1 MKLTFQL
8 LLCSFFVTLCGGRLH
23 ATDVGE
29 LNSSFVPKIFAGGE
43 VQVTTPA
50 PGGQLYVGGNFDWIN
65 GQPAEWLAR
74 LNADSTVDTTFNPT
88 RIADADQLLAV
99 VPQDDGKLLVGYFF
113 SMKIYAMAGAQ
124 PALPNSSAAGSLNL
138 GGSNTGVSTGTVT
151 IGSGSLTI
159 GGSTGTGGSGTVITN
174 PNIPVLPFSPFGAR
188 IVRLNADGS
197 SDTSFQTVE
206 LGADWASDVQTDVLT
221 FIQPSADGKILVGG
235 SFQSVDGKPISNL
248 VRLNADG
255 IIDATFKTTVD
266 GTVET
271 ALRTADGGTVIG
283 GKFSKINKARLAFGL
298 AKLKANGTRDNAF
311 NPQGKPK
318 SAKVI
323 KVTSGP
329 NKTLLVATVTET
341 FKSGVLLGQRTSH
354 LDVVEANGKLQKTL
368 LANVIG
374 KPVGLGQFNSTTA
387 LLVTVTDNGITTPAY
402 ATFASLGKAPV
413 APPSKLASAQS
424 PGGSLSKVIALAY
437 KPNGIFHGTR
447 GWEAYGLSGLAT
459 NATPSM
465 TGSEGIVPPGQIAS
479 GPGFWVGSSASV
491 DHVVASPGGSLIV
504 SGSFSFGLA
513 ADGSLVDRQGLAKLD
528 ANGNVDAT
536 FAPSIQTSV
545 LRMLANADGGVTIVG
560 TADSGMIANGKPVGI
575 ISNGGGNSLF
585 QLTAAGDVDPAF
597 TASDAGSQPVLSFVN
612 ALTRQQDGKLL
623 IGGYGYS
630 IAGTTSSGA
639 STVTAPVLK
648 RFNADGT
655 EDTSFAPAFSVTPS
669 SDPNAWI
676 QSASVMN
683 LQIDTDGAI
692 IASGTF
698 DTVNGLPRSGVVRL
712 LTDGT
717 VDPNNLINPLAAGFT
732 RVQPG
737 ANGGYFVTAPQLQNW
752 PQPILTPI
760 PVDPPVVTPITGTPT
775 GTGGAMS
782 PNLVVIGPIFPPS
795 KSDGLSPFMMT
806 DASGTQ
812 DTTFT
817 VPDLVPTGTW
827 TWRGMSYGV
836 KFAFPLADGGWV
848 AMTYGMKNKTS
859 GDAVSLVV
867 LNADGSLRS
876 GYAAPEF
883 ASASSQS
890 YGGPMWW
897 WWGPQQPAD
906 YVQDM
911 IQLDDGSLVVAGTF
925 WSVNGE
931 ARSGLAKLVP
941 GPTHLTLAPTGGSLI
956 IGSGT
961 PGILVSTGS
970 SFTNG
975 TATIIGSGSLTL
987 NGNGTITLTP
997 GTTIGTPTII
1007 TTPVTPSP

>member
-1 MKLTFQL
+1 MKHTFQL
-8 LLCSFFVTLCGGRLH
+8 LLCSLFVTLCGGRLQ

-43 VQVTTPA
+43 VQVTA
-50 PGGQLYVGGNFDWIN
+50 AAAGGQLYVGGNFDWIN

-88 RIADADQLLAV
+88 RIADADQLLTV

-124 PALPNSSAAGSLNL
+124 QALPDSSAAGSLTL
-138 GGSNTGVSTGTVT
+138 RGSNTGVSTGTVA
-151 IGSGSLTI
+151 I
-159 GGSTGTGGSGTVITN
+159 GGSTGTGGTGTVITN
-174 PNIPVLPFSPFGAR
+174 PNIPVVPFSPFGAR
-188 IVRLNADGS
+188 IVRLNTDGS

-206 LGADWASDVQTDVLT
+206 LGADWASDIQTDVLT
-221 FIQPSADGKILVGG
+221 FIQPSTDSKILVGG

-255 IIDATFKTTVD
+255 TIDTTFKTTVD

-354 LDVVEANGKLQKTL
+354 LDVVEANGKLQRPL
-368 LANVIG
+368 LANVMG

-413 APPSKLASAQS
+413 PPPSKLASAQS
-424 PGGSLSKVIALAY
+424 AGGSLSKVIALAY
-437 KPNGIFHGTR
+437 KPNGIFHSTR

-491 DHVVASPGGSLIV
+491 DHVVAAPGGNLIV
-504 SGSFSFGLA
+504 TGSFSFGLT

-528 ANGNVDAT
+528 ASGNVDAT

-545 LRMLANADGGVTIVG
+545 LRMLANTDGGVTIVG
-560 TADSGMIANGKPVGI
+560 TFDSGTIANGKPTGI
-575 ISNGGGNSLF
+575 VSSGGGNSLF
-585 QLTAAGDVDPAF
+585 QLTAAGEVNPVF
-597 TASDAGSQPVLSFVN
+597 TVSDTQPMLSLIN

-623 IGGYGYS
+623 IGGDGYS
-630 IAGTTSSGA
+630 IASTDPSKSTTS
-639 STVTAPVLK
+639 TAPLLK

-669 SDPNAWI
+669 SDPNAWV
-676 QSASVMN
+676 QSASITN

-692 IASGTF
+692 IATGTF
-698 DTVNGLPRSGVVRL
+698 DTVNGVSRSGVVRL

-717 VDPNNLINPLAAGFT
+717 VDANNLINPLAAGFT

-752 PQPILTPI
+752 PQPVLTPI
-760 PVDPPVVTPITGTPT
+760 PVDPPAVTPITGTPT
-775 GTGGAMS
+775 GTGGAMT

-859 GDAVSLVV
+859 GDAVSLIII
-867 LNADGSLRS
+867 NADGSLRS

-890 YGGPMWW
+890 YGGPVWW

-931 ARSGLAKLVP
+931 ARSGLAKLLPVP
-941 GPTHLTLAPTGGSLI
+941 AQLTLAPSGGSLI
-956 IGSGT
+956 VGSGAT
-961 PGILVSTGS
+961 SILLSTGN

-975 TATIIGSGSLTL
+975 TATIVGSGSLTL
-987 NGNGTITLTP
+987 NGNGTLTLTP
-997 GTTIGTPTII
+997 GTTGGTPTII
-1007 TTPVTPSP
+1007 TTPAPPSP